1 VESLPNENME
11 ASKVRKVG
19 KVKKAK
25 KARQAIRKGYECGT
39 HIVVCF
45 PFCRRAS
52 TLDEE

>member
-11 ASKVRKVG
+11 ASKVR

-39 HIVVCF
+39 HIVVLSL
-45 PFCRRAS
+45 FCHRS
-52 TLDEE
+52 PSPD

>member
-1 VESLPNENME
+1 ME

-39 HIVVCF
+39 HIVVLSL
-45 PFCRRAS
+45 FCHRLPS
-52 TLDEE
+52 PG